1 MIPEWLQVNWAG
13 PEPVQLHLILSFQTL
28 SSSTS
33 TSQVSLRLSFEYV
46 TLIPVAFWIPLI
58 QFSSSCGS
66 VCPVPAPLIYPPPF
80 VFYAQLNSNNPW
92 TQPSPAQLWL
102 PLPWT
107 PASAQLSSAQLGSIP
122 HAAHSSSNPTPFYF
136 DNKQIVCI
144 KSQSQHVWKK
154 SRSCPKHP
162 CGRN

>member
-1 MIPEWLQVNWAG
+1 MNWAG

-46 TLIPVAFWIPLI
+46 TLIPVAVWIPLI
-58 QFSSSCGS
+58 PFSSSCGS

-80 VFYAQLNSNNPW
+80 VFYANSTQTIPGLSPHLLNSDYL
-92 TQPSPAQLWL
+92 SPGLL
-102 PLPWT
+102 P
-107 PASAQLSSAQLGSIP
+107 QLSSAQLGSIP
-122 HAAHSSSNPTPFYF
+122 HAAHSSSNPTPFYL

-144 KSQSQHVWKK
+144 NSQSQHVWKK